1 MTSCRKCGEEMQRAA
16 EGSGGTPLGAIAL
29 ALIGVALLFVFPAGT
44 AIGVL
49 LIVAETLSGLSVV
62 FSMGVLFIVRV
73 LPYSNWVRERNAKR
87 GCNTF

>member
-49 LIVAETLSGLSVV
+49 LIVTGL
-62 FSMGVLFIVRV
+62 VLG
-73 LPYSNWVRERNAKR
+73 YSRKKVWRCL
-87 GCNTF
+87 GCGFEHV